1 MKMLERKMRK
11 NGPISKYYNCGLRK
25 VPPPQCLVISLSVA
39 CFVFLFSVFV
49 LLICCSTLYMNII
62 WIGVLYCFYFV

>member
-11 NGPISKYYNCGLRK
+11 NGPISKYYNCGLRM
-25 VPPPQCLVISLSVA
+25 VHPPPSPQCLVMSMSVA

-49 LLICCSTLYMNII
+49 LLICCLTLYMNII
-62 WIGVLYCFYFV
+62 WIGVL